1 MNLSYHIQAVATK
14 WSPTSLLLNS
24 QNYSFAT
31 SCRKKQGFKSIF
43 RIHRVGHRLL
53 GMLQDSAFS
62 IVVRNQ
68 TAISDGCWPCFQ
80 VIAGI
85 RSQPFSLIL
94 VSSFR
99 IFSSYKLINEE
110 TFERICKDTYGLIRV
125 HYPWANVT
133 PIFHKV
139 LDHSV
144 ELMTRYNEERS
155 MKAFSK

>member
-1 MNLSYHIQAVATK
+1 MSLEK

-31 SCRKKQGFKSIF
+31 RSCRKKQGFKSIF

-110 TFERICKDTYGLIRV
+110 TSS
-125 HYPWANVT
+125 
-133 PIFHKV
+133 
-139 LDHSV
+139 SV
-144 ELMTRYNEERS
+144 FVRTLMDLFVFTILGPT
-155 MKAFSK
+155 